1 MDLCHPRQFYFV
13 ALVGQEPGN
22 GFLQPQALSQGAA
35 FSGLRA
41 LNSNKLF
48 SPSCLNC
55 PQLPSG
61 SGFKG

>member
-13 ALVGQEPGN
+13 GLVGQEPGN
-22 GFLQPQALSQGAA
+22 GFLQPEALSQGLQ
-35 FSGLRA
+35 G